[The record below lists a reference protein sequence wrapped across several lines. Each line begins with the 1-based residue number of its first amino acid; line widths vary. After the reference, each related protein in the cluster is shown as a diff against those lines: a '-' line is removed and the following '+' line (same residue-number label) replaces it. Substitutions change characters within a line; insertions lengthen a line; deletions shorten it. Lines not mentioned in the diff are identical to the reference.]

1 MNGVDPLSRVRVVL
15 SHPSHPGNIGAAAR
29 AMKTMGV
36 TRLTLVAPRHF
47 PSAEA
52 TARASGA
59 TDVLDSAAVCPN
71 LAAALQGT
79 VLAAALTS
87 RKRELAAPT
96 LWLRDAAR
104 DIVAHAAHG
113 DVALVFGSETF
124 GLSNAE
130 LALCQ
135 MPVMIPA
142 NPEYASLNLGA
153 AVQLACYELR
163 MAAASLPEPP
173 QGMEFDKARSE
184 EVEAFLGHL
193 ERAMTASG
201 FFDPANPKRLMPRLR
216 RLFARSRLEKE
227 EINILRGMLRSF
239 LPKVD

>member
-1 MNGVDPLSRVRVVL
+1 MNGVDPLSRVRIVL
-15 SHPSHPGNIGAAAR
+15 SHPSHPGNIGAVAR

-36 TRLTLVAPRHF
+36 TRLTLVAPRNL

-59 TDVLDSAAVCPN
+59 TDVLDSAAVCAT
-71 LAAALQGT
+71 LAEALQGA
-79 VLAAALTS
+79 VLAAGFTS

-96 LWLRDAAR
+96 LWLRDAAHE
-104 DIVAHAAHG
+104 IVAHAAHG

-135 MPVMIPA
+135 VPVMIPA

-153 AVQLACYELR
+153 AVQLACSPHYR
-163 MAAASLPEPP
+163 ASYLPTKPWPP
-173 QGMEFDKARSE
+173 SDLSWRSP
-184 EVEAFLGHL
+184 L
-193 ERAMTASG
+193 
-201 FFDPANPKRLMPRLR
+201 
-216 RLFARSRLEKE
+216 
-227 EINILRGMLRSF
+227 
-239 LPKVD
+239 